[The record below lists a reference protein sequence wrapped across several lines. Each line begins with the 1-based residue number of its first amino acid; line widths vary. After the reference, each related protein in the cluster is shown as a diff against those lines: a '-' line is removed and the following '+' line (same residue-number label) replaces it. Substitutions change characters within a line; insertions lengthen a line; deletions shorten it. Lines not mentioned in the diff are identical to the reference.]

1 MSSSLAKAG
10 VPTFFDLYS
19 RGQALPDDIDDFVDR
34 WHEGADP
41 QAGALPLHDY
51 LGLTVDEY
59 ELWVHDA
66 DVLPQILIARR
77 EARPLLEVMKDY
89 LDELP
94 MAARAEDAATVKALR
109 AWLANRQKR

>member
-10 VPTFFDLYS
+10 SPTFFDLYS
-19 RGQALPDDIDDFVDR
+19 SGQALSDDIDDFIDS
-34 WHEGADP
+34 WHEGADL
-41 QAGALPLHDY
+41 QARSLPLHEY
-51 LGLTVDEY
+51 LGLTLDEY
-59 ELWVHDA
+59 ELWVHDP

-77 EARPLLEVMKDY
+77 ESRPLSEVMNDY

-94 MAARAEDAATVKALR
+94 MAARADDAATVKALR

>member
-10 VPTFFDLYS
+10 SPTFFDLYS
-19 RGQALPDDIDDFVDR
+19 SGRALSDDIDDFIDS
-34 WHEGADP
+34 WHEGTDL
-41 QAGALPLHDY
+41 QARSLPLHEY
-51 LGLTVDEY
+51 LGLTLDEY
-59 ELWVHDA
+59 ELWVHDP

-77 EARPLLEVMKDY
+77 ESRPLSDVMNDY

-94 MAARAEDAATVKALR
+94 MAARAEDAGTVKALR

>member
-1 MSSSLAKAG
+1 MSNSLAKAG
-10 VPTFFDLYS
+10 SPTFFDLYS

-34 WHEGADP
+34 WHEGGDP
-41 QAGALPLHDY
+41 QARSLPLHEY

-59 ELWVHDA
+59 ELWVRDP
-66 DVLPQILIARR
+66 DVLPLVLIARR
-77 EARPLLEVMKDY
+77 ELRPLPEVMNDY

-94 MAARAEDAATVKALR
+94 MAARADDAATVKALR